1 MPESEPAL
9 LLTTGATRHRISGR
23 THSLGSG
30 RGADISVS
38 DEGPAGQWLRFRY
51 VNGWAIRAVDPV
63 IEATLDDAPIA
74 TRAWTPIDGSG
85 AHDLRIAVRGR
96 RFRIVIAYADGNG
109 NKTPPT
115 VVGASGRTPDPS
127 IDPRASQ
134 TPPRPRHQ
142 QSSPPTTVPPAADP
156 TPVDPA
162 AAAPTPA
169 AMQTPP
175 RRQHAHPNRP
185 AAAPSRARAV
195 ADPTLIDEPAQ
206 ASPVGPAA
214 QHSPPLPGPAS
225 RLHVPPSARP
235 GSWSVPSDRPLAIG
249 REGGAA
255 EIALPGLDLAHRHA
269 TVRWTGRAIEV
280 RGLAT
285 NARPFVDGK
294 PVLHA
299 RLRVGE
305 QFMVAH
311 HTFEV
316 SGPAQLSL
324 VPVAVIAREPLLRF
338 DGVSLR
344 YQGRTE
350 PTLRDLTFELGRGE
364 VLAVIGP
371 SGAGKST
378 MCAGLLGEVALA
390 AGSLRLGQVDLV
402 ASRMQASHLVSFVP
416 QQPAM
421 YGDLAVRDA
430 LLWVAGLRTASDTS
444 RTERSARVDTVLAE
458 MELGGEVNKRIDTLS
473 GGQRKRVSTAME
485 LLSDPQLLVLDEPT
499 SGLDEGLD
507 RAMMQRLRVVAETG
521 CAVIVVTHSM
531 VNVDCADKVLAVTG
545 RGRPGF
551 FGSPREL
558 LRAFE
563 VDSYAEVMD
572 RLRADHRAGQPS
584 TPSTPQPDDRA
595 VATPMR
601 GSVHRHLPRLIGRE
615 WARQRNGFRTLA
627 LGSAAGI
634 GLTTLLAAAASDTG
648 LSGDPRAMSSV
659 MIALI
664 VCLTFFSMAQSFA
677 AIVDDRVVIEREAR
691 WGISA
696 ASVVLA
702 RAITCTPL
710 AVLLGVASIIGY
722 QGMKSGPGDPVLPEP
737 YGLLLFGTTLPLA
750 AMALGLLVSACSK
763 SLRQAVFVLMGVLA
777 LQVVMTG
784 LAPPFEGTP
793 GRVLKMFA
801 YAAPSR
807 WASAGLG
814 ADIGLTVPDP
824 NTNPFKDLIW
834 THDLRHVSTAAAVL
848 VVIAVVAIAVTI
860 RVLRRQLLALK

>member
-1 MPESEPAL
+1 MSEPAL
-9 LLTTGATRHRISGR
+9 LLTTGAIRHRISGR

-30 RGADISVS
+30 SGADISVS
-38 DEGPAGQWLRFRY
+38 DDGPAGQWLRFRH
-51 VNGWAIRAVDPV
+51 VNGWAIRAVDPT
-63 IEATLDDAPIA
+63 IEATLDDVPIGP
-74 TRAWTPIDGSG
+74 RNWTAIEG
-85 AHDLRIAVRGR
+85 AGVHELRIVVRGR
-96 RFRIVIAYADGNG
+96 IFRLVVANADDNT
-109 NKTPPT
+109 NVTPPT
-115 VVGASGRTPDPS
+115 VVGRAGQEPRPSAPARPPQSKRTPPQPPPRGGRVVNGGDRTIIDAPPPS
-127 IDPRASQ
+127 PPVIDR
-134 TPPRPRHQ
+134 TPPR
-142 QSSPPTTVPPAADP
+142 QS
-156 TPVDPA
+156 
-162 AAAPTPA
+162 
-169 AMQTPP
+169 
-175 RRQHAHPNRP
+175 
-185 AAAPSRARAV
+185 
-195 ADPTLIDEPAQ
+195 
-206 ASPVGPAA
+206 
-214 QHSPPLPGPAS
+214 
-225 RLHVPPSARP
+225 VPPSPGRP
-235 GSWSVPSDRPLAIG
+235 GSWSVPSDRVLAIG
-249 REGGAA
+249 REGGDA

-269 TVRWTGRAIEV
+269 TVRWTGRAVEL

-311 HTFEV
+311 HIFEV
-316 SGPAQLSL
+316 SGPAQLTL
-324 VPVAVIAREPLLRF
+324 VPAAVIAREPLLRF

-344 YQGRTE
+344 YRGRTE

-390 AGSLRLGQVDLV
+390 AGSLRLGHVDLV

-421 YGDLAVRDA
+421 FGDLAVRDA
-430 LLWVAGLRTASDTS
+430 LLWVAGLRTASDTT
-444 RTERSARVDTVLAE
+444 RAERAARVDTVIAE
-458 MELGGEVNKRIDTLS
+458 MELAGEVGKRIDTLS

-545 RGRPGF
+545 RGRLGF
-551 FGSPREL
+551 FGPPREL
-558 LRAFE
+558 LRAFG

-572 RLRADHRAGQPS
+572 RLRADRQDGQPAA
-584 TPSTPQPDDRA
+584 PSTPQPAEHA
-595 VATPMR
+595 VPAPMR
-601 GSVHRHLPRLIGRE
+601 GSLHRHLPRLIGRE

-634 GLTTLLAAAASDTG
+634 GLTALLGAAASDKG
-648 LSGDPRAMSSV
+648 LGGDPRAISSV

-710 AVLLGVASIIGY
+710 AVLLGVASTIGY
-722 QGMKSGPGDPVLPEP
+722 LGIKSGPTKPVLPQP
-737 YGLLLFGTTLPLA
+737 YGLLLFAITLPLA

-793 GRVLKMFA
+793 GAVLRTFA

-807 WASAGLG
+807 WAAAGIG
-814 ADIGLTVPDP
+814 ADVGLTDGADP
-824 NTNPFKDLIW
+824 PAGQQKPFADLIW
-834 THDLRHVSTAAAVL
+834 THDLRHVVTAAAVL
-848 VVIAVVAIAVTI
+848 VVIAIIAAASTI
-860 RVLRRQLLALK
+860 RVLRRQLMALK

>member
-1 MPESEPAL
+1 MSEPAL
-9 LLTTGATRHRISGR
+9 LLTTGAIRHRISGR

-30 RGADISVS
+30 SGADISVS
-38 DEGPAGQWLRFRY
+38 DDGPSGQWLRFRY
-51 VNGWAIRAVDPV
+51 VNGWAIRAVDPT
-63 IEATLDDAPIA
+63 IEATLDDAPIGPR
-74 TRAWTPIDGSG
+74 TWTAVDGSG
-85 AHDLRIAVRGR
+85 THELRIVVRGR
-96 RFRIVIAYADGNG
+96 IFRLVVAEADGNG
-109 NKTPPT
+109 SFTPPT
-115 VVGASGRTPDPS
+115 AVGSSGRGPDPTV
-127 IDPRASQ
+127 DPRASRTPSPPAAVRPTARSGHGAAANLRPVNPAPAVSQ
-134 TPPRPRHQ
+134 TPPRRAH
-142 QSSPPTTVPPAADP
+142 STPPAARMP
-156 TPVDPA
+156 KA
-162 AAAPTPA
+162 
-169 AMQTPP
+169 
-175 RRQHAHPNRP
+175 RP
-185 AAAPSRARAV
+185 I

-206 ASPVGPAA
+206 ALPIGIAHHTPA
-214 QHSPPLPGPAS
+214 QPDPTPRQQLSS
-225 RLHVPPSARP
+225 SAP

-249 REGGAA
+249 REGGDA

-269 TVRWTGRAIEV
+269 TVRWTGRAVEL

-305 QFMVAH
+305 QFMLAH

-316 SGPAQLSL
+316 SGPAQLTL
-324 VPVAVIAREPLLRF
+324 VPAAVIAREPLLRF

-344 YQGRTE
+344 YRGRTE

-378 MCAGLLGEVALA
+378 MCSGLLGEVALA
-390 AGSLRLGQVDLV
+390 AGSLRLGRVDLV

-421 YGDLAVRDA
+421 FGDLAVRDA
-430 LLWVAGLRTASDTS
+430 LLWVAGLRTASDTTRS
-444 RTERSARVDTVLAE
+444 ERAARVDTVIAE
-458 MELGGEVNKRIDTLS
+458 MELVGEVGKRIDTLS

-545 RGRPGF
+545 RGRLGF
-551 FGSPREL
+551 FGPPREL
-558 LRAFE
+558 LGAFG

-572 RLRADHRAGQPS
+572 RLRADRQAGQPAA
-584 TPSTPQPDDRA
+584 PSTPQPA
-595 VATPMR
+595 EHPVPAPMR
-601 GSVHRHLPRLIGRE
+601 GSLHRHLPRLIGRE

-634 GLTTLLAAAASDTG
+634 GLTAMLGAAASDQG
-648 LSGDPRAMSSV
+648 LGGDPRAISSV

-710 AVLLGVASIIGY
+710 AVLLGVASTIGY
-722 QGMKSGPGDPVLPEP
+722 LGIKSGPANPVLPQP
-737 YGLLLFGTTLPLA
+737 FGLLLFAITLPLA

-793 GRVLKMFA
+793 GAVLRTFA

-807 WASAGLG
+807 WAAAGLG
-814 ADIGLTVPDP
+814 ADIGLTGAADP
-824 NTNPFKDLIW
+824 PPGQQKPFADSIW
-834 THDLRHVSTAAAVL
+834 THDLQHVETAAAVL
-848 VVIAVVAIAVTI
+848 VVIAIVATASTI
-860 RVLRRQLLALK
+860 RVLRRQLMALK

>member
-1 MPESEPAL
+1 MSEPAL
-9 LLTTGATRHRISGR
+9 LLTTGAIRHRISGR

-30 RGADISVS
+30 SGADISIS
-38 DEGPAGQWLRFRY
+38 DDGPAGQWLRFRH
-51 VNGWAIRAVDPV
+51 VNGWAIRAVDPT
-63 IEATLDDAPIA
+63 IEATLDDVPIGP
-74 TRAWTPIDGSG
+74 RNWTVVEG
-85 AHDLRIAVRGR
+85 AGVHELRIVVRGR
-96 RFRIVIAYADGNG
+96 IFRLVVANADGNG
-109 NKTPPT
+109 NVTPPT
-115 VVGASGRTPDPS
+115 VVGRAAREPRPSVPANPPQPKRTPP
-127 IDPRASQ
+127 
-134 TPPRPRHQ
+134 H
-142 QSSPPTTVPPAADP
+142 
-156 TPVDPA
+156 
-162 AAAPTPA
+162 
-169 AMQTPP
+169 TPP
-175 RRQHAHPNRP
+175 RRARVVNGADRTIID
-185 AAAPSRARAV
+185 AP
-195 ADPTLIDEPAQ
+195 PQ
-206 ASPVGPAA
+206 
-214 QHSPPLPGPAS
+214 SPPVVDRTPPRQS
-225 RLHVPPSARP
+225 VPPSPGRP
-235 GSWSVPSDRPLAIG
+235 ESWSVPSDRVLAIG
-249 REGGAA
+249 REGGDA

-269 TVRWTGRAIEV
+269 TVRWTGRAVEL

-305 QFMVAH
+305 QFMLAH
-311 HTFEV
+311 HIFEV
-316 SGPAQLSL
+316 SGPAQLTL
-324 VPVAVIAREPLLRF
+324 VPAAVIAREPLLRF

-344 YQGRTE
+344 YRGRTE

-421 YGDLAVRDA
+421 FGDLAVRDA
-430 LLWVAGLRTASDTS
+430 LLWVAGLRTASDTT
-444 RTERSARVDTVLAE
+444 RTERAARVDTVIAE
-458 MELGGEVNKRIDTLS
+458 MELAGEVGKRIDTLS

-545 RGRPGF
+545 RGRLGF
-551 FGSPREL
+551 FGPPREL
-558 LRAFE
+558 LGAFG

-572 RLRADHRAGQPS
+572 RLRADRQAGQPAA
-584 TPSTPQPDDRA
+584 PSIPQPAEHA
-595 VATPMR
+595 VTAPMR
-601 GSVHRHLPRLIGRE
+601 GSLHRHLPRLIGRE
-615 WARQRNGFRTLA
+615 WARQRNGIRTLA

-634 GLTTLLAAAASDTG
+634 GLTAMLGAAASDKG
-648 LSGDPRAMSSV
+648 LGGDPRAISSV

-710 AVLLGVASIIGY
+710 AVLLGVASTIGY
-722 QGMKSGPGDPVLPEP
+722 LGIKSGPAKPVLPQP
-737 YGLLLFGTTLPLA
+737 YGLLLFAITLPLA

-793 GRVLKMFA
+793 GAVLRTFA

-807 WASAGLG
+807 WAAAGLG
-814 ADIGLTVPDP
+814 ADIGLTDGTDP
-824 NTNPFKDLIW
+824 PPGQQKPFADLIW
-834 THDLRHVSTAAAVL
+834 THDLHHVETAAAVL
-848 VVIAVVAIAVTI
+848 VVIAIVATALTI
-860 RVLRRQLLALK
+860 RVLRRQLMALK

>member
-1 MPESEPAL
+1 MPVTEPAL

-30 RGADISVS
+30 PGADISVS

-51 VNGWAIRAVDPV
+51 VNGWAVRAVDPV
-63 IEATLDDAPIA
+63 IEATLDDEPIGP
-74 TRAWTPIDGSG
+74 RGWTSIDGAG
-85 AHDLRIAVRGR
+85 PHELRIAVRGR
-96 RFRIVIAYADGNG
+96 RFRIAVAHADSNG
-109 NKTPPT
+109 NATPPT
-115 VVGASGRTPDPS
+115 VVGGPDPAAK
-127 IDPRASQ
+127 RASQ
-134 TPPRPRHQ
+134 LPPRQPTPP
-142 QSSPPTTVPPAADP
+142 TAGPPAGAGHGAGP

-162 AAAPTPA
+162 AHAPS
-169 AMQTPP
+169 
-175 RRQHAHPNRP
+175 P
-185 AAAPSRARAV
+185 AAAAPRRKRAHPVPSAPKGPRT
-195 ADPTLIDEPAQ
+195 ADPTLIDQPAQ
-206 ASPVGPAA
+206 ASPVPPAA
-214 QHSPPLPGPAS
+214 HRTPPQPDPAP
-225 RLHVPPSARP
+225 RQHVPPSVGP
-235 GSWSVPSDRPLAIG
+235 GSWSVPTDRPLVIG
-249 REGGAA
+249 RDGGAA

-269 TVRWTGRAIEV
+269 TVRWTGRAMEV

-285 NARPFVDGK
+285 NAHPFVDGK

-305 QFMVAH
+305 QFMLAH

-390 AGSLRLGQVDLV
+390 AGSLRLGRVDLV

-444 RTERSARVDTVLAE
+444 RSERAARVDTVIAE
-458 MELGGEVNKRIDTLS
+458 MELAGEVDKRIDTLS

-545 RGRPGF
+545 RGRLGF
-551 FGSPREL
+551 FGPPREL
-558 LRAFE
+558 LGAFD

-572 RLRADHRAGQPS
+572 RLRADRQAGQQS
-584 TPSTPQPDDRA
+584 TPSTPQPAEHA

-601 GSVHRHLPRLIGRE
+601 GSIHRHLPRLIGRE

-634 GLTTLLAAAASDTG
+634 GLTASLAAAASDSG
-648 LSGDPRAMSSV
+648 LGGDPRAISSV

-710 AVLLGVASIIGY
+710 AVLLGVASIVGY
-722 QGMKSGPGDPVLPEP
+722 LGIKSGPANPVLPQP

-763 SLRQAVFVLMGVLA
+763 SLRQAVFVLMAVLA

-784 LAPPFEGTP
+784 LAPPFEGAP
-793 GRVLKMFA
+793 GAVLRMFA

-814 ADIGLTVPDP
+814 ADIGLAAPAP
-824 NTNPFKDLIW
+824 PGSAAAQANPFTDSIW
-834 THDLRHVSTAAAVL
+834 THDARHVETAAAVL
-848 VVIAVVAIAVTI
+848 VVIAVAATASTI

>member
-1 MPESEPAL
+1 MPEPAL
-9 LLTTGATRHRISGR
+9 LLTTGAIRHRISGR

-30 RGADISVS
+30 SGADISVS
-38 DEGPAGQWLRFRY
+38 DDGPAGQWLRFRHI
-51 VNGWAIRAVDPV
+51 NGWAVRAVDPT
-63 IEATLDDAPIA
+63 IEATLDDVPIGP
-74 TRAWTPIDGSG
+74 RNWTAIEG
-85 AHDLRIAVRGR
+85 AGVHELRIVVRGR
-96 RFRIVIAYADGNG
+96 IFRLVVANTDDVANV
-109 NKTPPT
+109 TPPT
-115 VVGASGRTPDPS
+115 VVGRAGQQPRPSAPARPPQSKRTPPQPPARRARVVNGADRTI
-127 IDPRASQ
+127 IDAPPQSPPAVDR
-134 TPPRPRHQ
+134 TPPRQ
-142 QSSPPTTVPPAADP
+142 TVPP
-156 TPVDPA
+156 
-162 AAAPTPA
+162 
-169 AMQTPP
+169 
-175 RRQHAHPNRP
+175 
-185 AAAPSRARAV
+185 
-195 ADPTLIDEPAQ
+195 
-206 ASPVGPAA
+206 SPG
-214 QHSPPLPGPAS
+214 G
-225 RLHVPPSARP
+225 P
-235 GSWSVPSDRPLAIG
+235 GSWSVPSDRVLAIG
-249 REGGAA
+249 REGGDA

-269 TVRWTGRAIEV
+269 TVRWTGRAVEL

-305 QFMVAH
+305 QFMLAH
-311 HTFEV
+311 HIFEV
-316 SGPAQLSL
+316 SGPAQLTL
-324 VPVAVIAREPLLRF
+324 VPAAVIAREPLLRF

-344 YQGRTE
+344 YRGRTE

-421 YGDLAVRDA
+421 FGDLAVRDA
-430 LLWVAGLRTASDTS
+430 LLWVAGLRTASDTT
-444 RTERSARVDTVLAE
+444 RTERAARVDTVIAE
-458 MELGGEVNKRIDTLS
+458 MELAGEVGKRIDTLS

-545 RGRPGF
+545 RGRLGF
-551 FGSPREL
+551 FGPPREL
-558 LRAFE
+558 LRAFG

-572 RLRADHRAGQPS
+572 RLRADRQAGQPAA
-584 TPSTPQPDDRA
+584 PSTPQPAEHA
-595 VATPMR
+595 VPAPMR
-601 GSVHRHLPRLIGRE
+601 GSLHRHLPRLIGRE
-615 WARQRNGFRTLA
+615 WARQRNGFQTLA

-634 GLTTLLAAAASDTG
+634 GLTALLGAAASDNG
-648 LSGDPRAMSSV
+648 LGGDPRAISSV

-710 AVLLGVASIIGY
+710 AVLLGVASTIGY
-722 QGMKSGPGDPVLPEP
+722 LGIKSGPTKPVLPEP
-737 YGLLLFGTTLPLA
+737 YGLLLFAITLPLA

-793 GRVLKMFA
+793 GAVLRTFA

-807 WASAGLG
+807 WAAAGIG
-814 ADIGLTVPDP
+814 ADIGLTDGADP
-824 NTNPFKDLIW
+824 PQGQQKPFADLIW
-834 THDLRHVSTAAAVL
+834 THDLPHVATAAAVL
-848 VVIAVVAIAVTI
+848 VVIAIVATAFTI
-860 RVLRRQLLALK
+860 RVLRRQLMALK

>member
-1 MPESEPAL
+1 MSEPAL
-9 LLTTGATRHRISGR
+9 LLTTGAIRHRISGR

-30 RGADISVS
+30 SGADISVS
-38 DEGPAGQWLRFRY
+38 DDGPAGQWLRFRY
-51 VNGWAIRAVDPV
+51 VNGWAIRAVDPT
-63 IEATLDDAPIA
+63 IEATLDDEPIGPR
-74 TRAWTPIDGSG
+74 TWTAVDGSG
-85 AHDLRIAVRGR
+85 THELRIVVRGR
-96 RFRIVIAYADGNG
+96 IFRLVVAEADGNRSF
-109 NKTPPT
+109 TPPT
-115 VVGASGRTPDPS
+115 AVGSSGRGPDPTV
-127 IDPRASQ
+127 DPRASR
-134 TPPRPRHQ
+134 TP
-142 QSSPPTTVPPAADP
+142 SPPAAVRP
-156 TPVDPA
+156 TARSGHGAAANPRPVNPA
-162 AAAPTPA
+162 AAATQP
-169 AMQTPP
+169 PP
-175 RRQHAHPNRP
+175 RRAHSTPP
-185 AAAPSRARAV
+185 AARTPKARPI

-206 ASPVGPAA
+206 ALPIGIAHHTSPQPDPTPRQQV
-214 QHSPPLPGPAS
+214 S
-225 RLHVPPSARP
+225 SAP

-249 REGGAA
+249 RAGGDA

-269 TVRWTGRAIEV
+269 TVRWTGRAVEL

-305 QFMVAH
+305 QFMLAH

-316 SGPAQLSL
+316 SGPAQLTL
-324 VPVAVIAREPLLRF
+324 VPAAVIAREPLLRF

-344 YQGRTE
+344 YRGRTE

-378 MCAGLLGEVALA
+378 MCSGLLGEVALA
-390 AGSLRLGQVDLV
+390 AGSLRLGRVDLV

-421 YGDLAVRDA
+421 FGDLAVRDA
-430 LLWVAGLRTASDTS
+430 LLWVAGLRTASDTTRS
-444 RTERSARVDTVLAE
+444 ERAARVDTVIAE
-458 MELGGEVNKRIDTLS
+458 MELAGEIGKRIVTLS

-545 RGRPGF
+545 RGRLGF
-551 FGSPREL
+551 FGPPREL
-558 LRAFE
+558 LGAFG

-572 RLRADHRAGQPS
+572 RLRADRQAGQPAA
-584 TPSTPQPDDRA
+584 PSAPQPAEHA
-595 VATPMR
+595 VPAPMR
-601 GSVHRHLPRLIGRE
+601 GSLHRHLPRLIGRE

-634 GLTTLLAAAASDTG
+634 GLTAMLGAAASDQG
-648 LSGDPRAMSSV
+648 LGGDPRAISSV

-710 AVLLGVASIIGY
+710 AVLLGVASTIGY
-722 QGMKSGPGDPVLPEP
+722 LGIKSGPANPILPQP
-737 YGLLLFGTTLPLA
+737 YGLLLFAITLPLA

-793 GRVLKMFA
+793 GAVLRIFA

-807 WASAGLG
+807 WAAAGLG
-814 ADIGLTVPDP
+814 ADIGLTGGADP
-824 NTNPFKDLIW
+824 PPGQQKPFADSIW
-834 THDLRHVSTAAAVL
+834 THDLHHVETAAAVL
-848 VVIAVVAIAVTI
+848 VVIAIVATASTI
-860 RVLRRQLLALK
+860 RVLRRQLMAMK

>member
-1 MPESEPAL
+1 MPVPEPAL
-9 LLTTGATRHRISGR
+9 LLTIGATRHRIAGR
-23 THSLGSG
+23 THSLGCG
-30 RGADISVS
+30 PGADISIS
-38 DEGPAGQWLRFRY
+38 DNGPAGQWLRFRY
-51 VNGWAIRAVDPV
+51 VKGWAIRAVDPV
-63 IEATLDDAPIA
+63 IEATLDNVPIA
-74 TRAWTPIDGSG
+74 TSAWTAVEDSG
-85 AHDLRIAVRGR
+85 AHELRIAVRGR
-96 RFRIVIAYADGNG
+96 TFRIVVASADHNG
-109 NKTPPT
+109 SVTPPT
-115 VVGASGRTPDPS
+115 VVGASGRGPDPTV
-127 IDPRASQ
+127 DPRASR
-134 TPPRPRHQ
+134 TPPRQRPT
-142 QSSPPTTVPPAADP
+142 PPAAGPPAADAGHVP
-156 TPVDPA
+156 WQVDPA
-162 AAAPTPA
+162 MPGRTPGAAPR
-169 AMQTPP
+169 QTPP
-175 RRQHAHPNRP
+175 RRTRAQSTPPSAARP
-185 AAAPSRARAV
+185 KARAV
-195 ADPTLIDEPAQ
+195 ADPTIIDEPVH
-206 ASPVGPAA
+206 ASSAHSTPPQPHPA
-214 QHSPPLPGPAS
+214 PGQQ
-225 RLHVPPSARP
+225 VPPSTPP
-235 GSWSVPSDRPLAIG
+235 GTWSVPSDSPLVIG
-249 REGGAA
+249 REGGTA
-255 EIALPGLDLAHRHA
+255 EMALSGLDLAHRHA
-269 TVRWTGRAIEV
+269 TVRWTGRAVEV

-305 QFMVAH
+305 QFMLAH

-316 SGPAQLSL
+316 SGPAQLRL

-350 PTLRDLTFELGRGE
+350 PTLRDLTFELARGE

-390 AGSLRLGQVDLV
+390 AGSLRLGRVDLV

-444 RTERSARVDTVLAE
+444 RSERAARVDTVIAE
-458 MELGGEVNKRIDTLS
+458 MELGGEVHKRIDTLS

-545 RGRPGF
+545 RGRLGF
-551 FGSPREL
+551 FGSPPEL
-558 LRAFE
+558 LGAFE

-572 RLRADHRAGQPS
+572 RLRADRQAGQPS
-584 TPSTPQPDDRA
+584 TPSTPQPADRA
-595 VATPMR
+595 VAAPMR

-634 GLTTLLAAAASDTG
+634 GLTTLLAAAASDDG
-648 LSGDPRAMSSV
+648 LGGDPRAMSSV

-710 AVLLGVASIIGY
+710 AVLLGVASMIGY
-722 QGMKSGPGDPVLPEP
+722 LRVKSGPADPVLPQP
-737 YGLLLFGTTLPLA
+737 YGLLLFAITLPLA

-784 LAPPFEGTP
+784 LAPPFEGGP
-793 GRVLKMFA
+793 GEVLRMFA

-814 ADIGLTVPDP
+814 SDVGLTVADP
-824 NTNPFKDLIW
+824 ATNPFKDLIW
-834 THDLRHVSTAAAVL
+834 THDLRHVETAAAVL
-848 VVIAVVAIAVTI
+848 VLIAVVAIASTI